1 MARGLMFVA
10 GPASRDYYQRTLS
23 ETLFYTD
30 AIAWSDDMYMTILSC
45 ATMSRGPMSRG
56 RLRRSGQV
64 AHESEHECTT
74 RFIKETVTQVR
85 AL

>member
-1 MARGLMFVA
+1 MARGLTFVA

-23 ETLFYTD
+23 ETLFYAD
-30 AIAWSDDMYMTILSC
+30 AIAWSDDMYSC
-45 ATMSRGPMSRG
+45 ATMSRGSMSRG

-64 AHESEHECTT
+64 AHESEHDCTT

>member
-1 MARGLMFVA
+1 MARGLTFVA

-45 ATMSRGPMSRG
+45 ATMSRG
-56 RLRRSGQV
+56 L
-64 AHESEHECTT
+64 
-74 RFIKETVTQVR
+74 
-85 AL
+85 